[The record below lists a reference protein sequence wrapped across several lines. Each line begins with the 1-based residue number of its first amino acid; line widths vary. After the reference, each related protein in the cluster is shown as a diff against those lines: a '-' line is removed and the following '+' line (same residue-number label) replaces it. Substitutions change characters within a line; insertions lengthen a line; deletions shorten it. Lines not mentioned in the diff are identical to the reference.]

1 MGTMVFANYNSVQ
14 FSEVNRNELKGVSLI
29 YRSERKD
36 GTCVETCV
44 WLGGNDF
51 TPANGTEDETF
62 RVWKNAIKLHWDAK
76 RAESGLKVDNG
87 GIGIRLKSSTPAEI
101 VVRKDD
107 GKVSF
112 KWSKEDS
119 VFARVGIIPTKK
131 DLEECAR
138 DYKKKMHKA
147 AAASF
152 KALKMKFEFEAA
164 KTEENK

>member
-36 GTCVETCV
+36 GTIVETCV
-44 WLGGNDF
+44 WLGGADF

-76 RAESGLKVDNG
+76 RAEGGLKVDNG
-87 GIGIRLKSSTPAEI
+87 GIGIRLKSSTPSEI
-101 VVRKDD
+101 VVRTEG
-107 GKVSF
+107 GKASF

-164 KTEENK
+164 SVEEGK